1 MSSVTKHPDEIVHH
15 LRNTFQSGKTKPVEY
30 RIKQLK
36 SLEKMVK
43 ENQEEIIK
51 VLLEDLHKNKYESIL
66 TEINFVLHEIKYILD
81 NLCDWVKPEKPPK
94 SFANLL
100 DSVYI
105 LHDPFGVA
113 LVIGAWNYPVQLTL
127 GPVCGAIAAGNCV
140 VIKPSEVASATA
152 KFLADTIPKYLDED
166 AFQVYLGGIP
176 ETTELLKQKF
186 DYIFY
191 TGSTMV
197 GKIIQAAASKHLTPT
212 TLELGGK
219 SPVYL
224 DNTANIDIAARR
236 IIWGKFIN
244 AGQTCVAPDY
254 LLCSKEVQEKF
265 LRSSKTILREFYGD
279 NPKISPDFGRI
290 INDRQFQ
297 RLTGLLKTCNIAIG
311 GDTDAAERY
320 IAPTIVTNVKP
331 EDPVMQEEIFGPI
344 LPIVNVDNAYE
355 AISYISGNE
364 KPLALYIFSNKKET
378 VKVILDNTSAGGVS
392 VNDTV
397 MHLAVPTLPFG
408 GVGSSGMGAYHGKY
422 SYDTFTHRKSVLH
435 KNLGILGEKLSSAR
449 YPPLTPGKMSYL
461 NFLLSSGSAFS
472 CKYISHLAT
481 FLLGVGAVYGFK
493 YFYKLNGKMNN

>member
-43 ENQEEIIK
+43 ENREEIIK
-51 VLLEDLHKNKYESIL
+51 VLLEDLHKSKYESIL

-81 NLCDWVKPEKPPK
+81 NLRDWVKPEKPPK

-152 KFLADTIPKYLDED
+152 KFFADTIPKYLDED

-212 TLELGGK
+212 TLELGG
-219 SPVYL
+219 
-224 DNTANIDIAARR
+224 N
-236 IIWGKFIN
+236 
-244 AGQTCVAPDY
+244 
-254 LLCSKEVQEKF
+254 LLLF
-265 LRSSKTILREFYGD
+265 L
-279 NPKISPDFGRI
+279 
-290 INDRQFQ
+290 
-297 RLTGLLKTCNIAIG
+297 
-311 GDTDAAERY
+311 
-320 IAPTIVTNVKP
+320 
-331 EDPVMQEEIFGPI
+331 
-344 LPIVNVDNAYE
+344 
-355 AISYISGNE
+355 
-364 KPLALYIFSNKKET
+364 
-378 VKVILDNTSAGGVS
+378 
-392 VNDTV
+392 
-397 MHLAVPTLPFG
+397 
-408 GVGSSGMGAYHGKY
+408 
-422 SYDTFTHRKSVLH
+422 
-435 KNLGILGEKLSSAR
+435 
-449 YPPLTPGKMSYL
+449 
-461 NFLLSSGSAFS
+461 
-472 CKYISHLAT
+472 
-481 FLLGVGAVYGFK
+481 
-493 YFYKLNGKMNN
+493 